1 MEIGQTGPNGQPAA
15 CLVEEEIKHRQEA
28 VVTQHHLTVEK
39 IAVQLTWKL
48 HHGLVTHNCV
58 Q

>member
-1 MEIGQTGPNGQPAA
+1 METGQPGPNGQYAVW
-15 CLVEEEIKHRQEA
+15 LVEEEINHRQET
-28 VVTQHHLTVEK
+28 VVTQHQLMEGRTV
-39 IAVQLTWKL
+39 VQLTWKL